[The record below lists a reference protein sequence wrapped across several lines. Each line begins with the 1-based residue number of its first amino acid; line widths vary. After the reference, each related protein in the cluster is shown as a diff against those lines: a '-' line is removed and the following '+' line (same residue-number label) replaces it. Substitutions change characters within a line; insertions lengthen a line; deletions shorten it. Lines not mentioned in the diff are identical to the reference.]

1 MNSNSIND
9 LLPPL
14 PSAAAAPELRI
25 DARARPQ
32 QDNPGGRHIRAG
44 QGAALPADF
53 YGNYGNGIMETS
65 T

>member
-14 PSAAAAPELRI
+14 PSAVSAPELHI
-25 DARARPQ
+25 DTRAGLM
-32 QDNPGGRHIRAG
+32 QDNKGGRHIRAA

-53 YGNYGNGIMETS
+53 YGNGIMDTS